1 MWFLNITSW
10 QDLVINLAVRIF
22 IILGILPLHEL
33 AHGWMARKLGDNT
46 AYEQGRL
53 TLNPMAHIDWL
64 GAAAII
70 LIGFGWAKPV
80 PVNPMRFRD
89 QKNRKRGMALTALA
103 GPVSNLIAALVAG
116 LILRIIC
123 CFPISGDATYYIV
136 MVFYSI
142 ISINV
147 GLAVFNLIPIHPLD
161 GSRILGW
168 LLPDRWLYALER
180 NSRYFMIGIMVLVFS
195 GLLDKPLYF
204 MREGIIDGIFGLWNL
219 LFRIFG
225 L

>member
-1 MWFLNITSW
+1 MWFLNIASW
-10 QDLVINLAVRIF
+10 QDLVINLAVRLF

-103 GPVSNLIAALVAG
+103 GPVSNLLAALAAG
-116 LILRIIC
+116 LILRIIL
-123 CFPISGDATYYIV
+123 CFPVSGSAAYYVV
-136 MVFYSI
+136 MAFYSI

-168 LLPDRWLYALER
+168 LLPDRWLYTLER
-180 NSRYFMIGIMVLVFS
+180 NSHYFMIGIMVLVFS
-195 GLLDKPLYF
+195 GLLDGPLNF
-204 MREGIIDGIFGLWNL
+204 LRSGIINGIFGLWDL
-219 LFRIFG
+219 LFGIFG